1 MEQITVLTEKGKTMS
16 ELIYK
21 LMLCH
26 FLGDYVLQTDFL
38 AKTKGENW
46 WHLIAHCVLYTTAF
60 WIILGFGWQIICLL
74 LSHIIIDSAK
84 ARYKKIGYATDQ
96 VLHIAVLGIYLI

>member
-1 MEQITVLTEKGKTMS
+1 M

-21 LMLCH
+21 LLLCH

-46 WHLIAHCVLYTTAF
+46 WHLIAHCVTYTTPF
-60 WIILGFGWQIICLL
+60 CFIGLDWRIVVLL

-84 ARYKKIGYATDQ
+84 ARYKKIGYVTDQ
-96 VLHIAVLGIYLI
+96 ILHIATLVIYLM